1 MMFSQKKINAMN
13 LIRQEFNYI
22 NSHPSANIGVTV
34 GIPDETNPFHWTATM
49 IGPKDTSYKS
59 GFFILDIDFPDD
71 YPEHAPEV
79 CFRTP
84 IYHVNINPRK
94 PRSPNAEPLGHV
106 SISTLNWWRPEYNI
120 IQVLVDIFG
129 LLYLPNPDSPYGLDR
144 ADECRHKPCK
154 YEEKIKYFTS
164 KYANP
169 SNYYKYKSNGEDW
182 DFTYDQ

>member
-1 MMFSQKKINAMN
+1 MLNLKRIRATERMNVEFSQIQNDPN
-13 LIRQEFNYI
+13 C
-22 NSHPSANIGVTV
+22 ANIGAIIALNEKNNFEWVV
-34 GIPDETNPFHWTATM
+34 TM
-49 IGPKDTSYKS
+49 IGPKDTSYR
-59 GFFILDIDFPDD
+59 GGIFILDICFPDD

>member
-1 MMFSQKKINAMN
+1 MINLTKIQTMKFLREELTKLN
-13 LIRQEFNYI
+13 
-22 NSHPSANIGVTV
+22 NSPDNNVGITV
-34 GIPDETNPFHWTATM
+34 GLESEDNIFHWRATM
-49 IGPKDTSYKS
+49 TGPKDTPYS
-59 GFFILDIDFPDD
+59 GGLFILDIHFPDD
-71 YPEHAPEV
+71 YPAHAPEV